1 MVEQVD
7 AVLAPVRHRLFMAQ
21 VRGVWLGSVALF
33 MHFSLS
39 SAVLMAADGVFW
51 RNVRPHKKLALY
63 VAALMVVGLI
73 EILITHFGDRPQPL
87 IERTA
92 LLGLGAICVATMI
105 GSDRAVD
112 QRRLLFTFA
121 FVILAANLATWLVGV
136 QGQSVY
142 QGLAPEGEMI
152 KGLRRVQF
160 FFAFGI
166 NAYGTTAGLFLAF
179 ALADALTT
187 RSWFSLAVAGM
198 ALATVFLTDS
208 RGALLAALLTVM
220 ACYLPRWRILPR
232 AIVFASLF
240 ALPTILLLGPF
251 LNSVF
256 SFAIRTDGLDLTTG
270 RASYWISI
278 TSRLSDHIDSWWL
291 GFGLMGSTRLSIP
304 ISDISHL
311 SAYLRQGDALPHA
324 HNLWLQIFLE
334 GGILKLAVVLGL
346 LLSVAGAAV
355 RIQSNKIRRLV
366 LSFLYIPIAGMTES
380 TFDYMRMENLIFL
393 FILAGVAFSHAES
406 SAQLSTPLDE
416 SRTGETFRV
425 HFHPMRRI

>member
-1 MVEQVD
+1 MIDQGH
-7 AVLAPVRHRLFMAQ
+7 AVSVPARHRLLMAHA
-21 VRGVWLGSVALF
+21 RGTWLGAVALA
-33 MHFSLS
+33 MHFSLTG
-39 SAVLMAADGVFW
+39 AILMAADGVFW
-51 RNVRPHKKLALY
+51 RNVRPPKKLALY
-63 VAALMVVGLI
+63 VATLTVVGLI

-92 LLGLGAICVATMI
+92 LFGLGAICVATMI

-112 QRRLLFTFA
+112 QRRLLLTFA
-121 FVILAANLATWLVGV
+121 FVILAANLGTWLVGL

-166 NAYGTTAGLFLAF
+166 NAYGTTAGLFLAL
-179 ALADALTT
+179 ALADTLTT
-187 RSWFSLAVAGM
+187 RSWFSLTVAGM

-208 RGALLAALLTVM
+208 RGALLAALLTVI
-220 ACYLPRWRILPR
+220 ACYLPRWRALPR
-232 AIVFASLF
+232 MIVICSLF
-240 ALPTILLLGPF
+240 ALPTILLLGPL
-251 LNSVF
+251 LNSLF
-256 SFAIRTDGLDLTTG
+256 SFAIRTDGVDLTTG

-278 TSRLSDHIDSWWL
+278 TSRLPEYVNNWWL

-304 ISDISHL
+304 LSNISQL

-334 GGILKLAVVLGL
+334 GGILKLLVVLSL
-346 LLSVAGAAV
+346 LLSIARAAA
-355 RIQSNKIRRLV
+355 RIQQNNIRRLA

-380 TFDYMRMENLIFL
+380 TFDYMRIENLLFL
-393 FILAGVAFSHAES
+393 FVLAGVAFSNSES
-406 SAQLSTPLDE
+406 SEGLRRLSTKTKFERDAPNAF
-416 SRTGETFRV
+416 SS
-425 HFHPMRRI
+425 